1 MFNLLATPLWSSSAP
16 VVTNA
21 VQTLGAGL
29 AFSQH
34 SLLLVRTSVVV
45 PGNPLGPFAVHVVPV
60 AEFATRRAH
69 LGMGGHAAELV
80 RDSDNTWR
88 RVSGTAHVGIEAIHG
103 LQVPG
108 VEFSA
113 AEETRLAA
121 VADFALEGDPALLPD
136 AKLPSPIPASAL
148 PPDRL
153 VPDGTAG
160 DVGRVVG
167 FDAAGAPQIQEAATT
182 SHVGPVDIMAVVA
195 ALRDA
200 GALTGQVLV
209 IGNGDNLAPRA
220 LSLDDWSG
228 ALDAAYRAGEI
239 PDAAFADGGGVT
251 YLTYQRPS

>member
-1 MFNLLATPLWSSSAP
+1 MFNLAATPLWSSSTP
-16 VVTNA
+16 VTTNA
-21 VQTLGAGL
+21 VQTLGAEL

-34 SLLLVRTSVVV
+34 SLLLVRTSIVV
-45 PGNPLGPFAVHVVPV
+45 PGDPAGPFAVHVVPV
-60 AEFATRRAH
+60 AEFAARRAL

-88 RVSGTAHVGIEAIHG
+88 RAGDTAHVGIEAIHG

-108 VEFSA
+108 REFSA
-113 AEETRLAA
+113 AQETRLAS
-121 VADFALEGDPALLPD
+121 VGDFALEGDPARLPD

-153 VPDGTAG
+153 VPDGTPG

-167 FDAAGAPQIQEAATT
+167 FDAAGAPHIQDAATIA
-182 SHVGPVDIMAVVA
+182 HNGPVDIAAVVA
-195 ALRDA
+195 ALREA

-209 IGNGDNLAPRA
+209 VGTGDNLAPRA
-220 LSLDDWSG
+220 VSLGDWSE

-239 PDAAFADGGGVT
+239 PDAAFTDSGGVT
-251 YLTYQRPS
+251 YLTYTRPS